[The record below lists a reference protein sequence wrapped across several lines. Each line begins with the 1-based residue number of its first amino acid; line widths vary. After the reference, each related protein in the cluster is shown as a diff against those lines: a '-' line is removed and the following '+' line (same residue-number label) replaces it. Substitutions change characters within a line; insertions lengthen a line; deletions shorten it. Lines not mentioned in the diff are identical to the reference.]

1 MQLLPSEF
9 PYIRGISPLVV
20 LTVYDCAEIVPY
32 PPDLEKHIKMCWKFY
47 ETDFPI
53 QSDIYVQTVF
63 VQEPN
68 KFGCS
73 KGQVFDSENQ
83 QCKGQF
89 ACTLIHCTVL

>member
-9 PYIRGISPLVV
+9 PYIFLISPLVV
-20 LTVYDCAEIVPY
+20 LTVYDCAKIVPY
-32 PPDLEKHIKMCWKFY
+32 PPDLEKHIKCVENFTKHTSLFNLISLSI
-47 ETDFPI
+47 D
-53 QSDIYVQTVF
+53 F

-83 QCKGQF
+83 QCKGQS
-89 ACTLIHCTVL
+89 ACALIHCAIL